1 MSFENGDVS
10 ELAGGDKKEIP
21 LYRKRAFESV
31 EENLDY
37 FQKIE
42 SGEIEPLQ
50 LDELE
55 RKEVLDWEKELGNEL
70 ESIWEREIAVQSFF
84 TEYFLTTEGQK
95 DLLILLKQEDNL
107 QKAEEIYKL
116 KDVTQIE
123 KFLLEHDQVI
133 SESSS
138 SKEIKNI
145 AGSSQNYAREAFL
158 KSFDN
163 GLGEA
168 VNPHVTTLLSD
179 SSEARSK
186 IEELREFKDKL
197 KGSWKEFENLE
208 DNQSQSKKAVLN
220 IYARRVNELIVGAYG
235 IGALIAKKQEILNLN
250 DKDFRKV
257 FENESA
263 FISALDA
270 RKRLIEK
277 KLEQGIPIDGS
288 KESKRFTGERLEL
301 NISRMDKFLYGASEY
316 YNEEGERE
324 AISGEIRE
332 LANSREEEIK
342 ASLKS
347 IEEREKE
354 KGINYHIGQLKVKA
368 DEVVGWLKDF
378 LKQQGML
385 SKFDPENYSP
395 DRNERAKDNKWQIV
409 REKGRKSFAVESYQ
423 GVIKSP
429 IEFSGETQDKKI
441 EVGFPLAC
449 HEILHAIQGDNEKK
463 IGLKILDKI
472 GSDRGSIMSEAGAVM
487 IENAIK
493 DELFG
498 SMPGGLPNYLRAM
511 ERRVEGGNF
520 KDCSEALFESA
531 KRIHDYRLENNFI
544 TKDDYDRLINNTASA
559 AFDDTLR
566 LFRGNS
572 NFSRNFYQLSNL
584 SSTEP
589 FLWNSQPSVYL
600 EQNMLVKE
608 LERLGQENLLLI
620 RGVNFET
627 LGDLLYSGLLTLKDI
642 PPKDVPEKI
651 KNDFLEFFDEIKGKY
666 ETELSN

>member
-1 MSFENGDVS
+1 MENESFVPES
-10 ELAGGDKKEIP
+10 EKKIS

-37 FQKIE
+37 FQRIE

-55 RKEVLDWEKELGNEL
+55 REEVLGWEKELGNEL

-84 TEYFLTTEGQK
+84 TEYFLTTEGKK
-95 DLLILLKQEDNL
+95 DLSAIISKEDNP
-107 QKAEEIYKL
+107 QKIEEINNL
-116 KDVTQIE
+116 KDLAQVE
-123 KFLLEHDQVI
+123 KFLFEHDKMI
-133 SESSS
+133 SELSN
-138 SKEIKNI
+138 SKEGLKKIKNI

-158 KSFDN
+158 KSFNN

-168 VNPHVTTLLSD
+168 VNPHVTTLLLD

-186 IEELREFKDKL
+186 IEELREFKRKL
-197 KGSWKEFENLE
+197 KEDVWGELE
-208 DNQSQSKKAVLN
+208 SLGDNQSKAKKVVLN
-220 IYARRVNELIVGAYG
+220 IYARRVNELIAGAYG
-235 IGALIAKKQEILNLN
+235 IGAVLIKKQEVLGLDNQKFKA
-250 DKDFRKV
+250 D
-257 FENESA
+257 FENEFA
-263 FISALDA
+263 FIDALGGT
-270 RKRLIEK
+270 KRLDEK
-277 KLEQGIPIDGS
+277 
-288 KESKRFTGERLEL
+288 RLEK

-316 YNEEGERE
+316 YNEEGNRE
-324 AISGEIRE
+324 AISDEIRA
-332 LANSREEEIK
+332 LADLREKEIK
-342 ASLKS
+342 DSLKS
-347 IEEREKE
+347 IKEREKE
-354 KGINYHIGQLKVKA
+354 KGINYRIGQLRVKA

-385 SKFDPENYSP
+385 SEFDPEDYSP
-395 DRNERAKDNKWQIV
+395 DRNERAEDDKWQIV
-409 REKGRKSFAVESYQ
+409 RERGRKSFAVESYQ

-429 IEFSGETQDKKI
+429 IEFSGKTQDKKI
-441 EVGFPLAC
+441 EGGFPPAC

-498 SMPGGLPNYLRAM
+498 SMPGGLPDYLRAM
-511 ERRVEGGNF
+511 ERRSEGGNF

-531 KRIHDYRLENNFI
+531 KRIHDYRLENNLI
-544 TKDDYDRLINNTASA
+544 TKDDYDHLINNTANA

-600 EQNMLVKE
+600 EQNILVKE
-608 LERLGQENLLLI
+608 LKELGQENLLLV

-627 LGDLLYSGLLTLKDI
+627 LGDLLYSGLLKLEDI
-642 PPKDVPEKI
+642 PPKDAPEKI
-651 KNDFLEFFDEIKGKY
+651 KNGFLEFFDKIKKEY
-666 ETELSN
+666 KAKLSN